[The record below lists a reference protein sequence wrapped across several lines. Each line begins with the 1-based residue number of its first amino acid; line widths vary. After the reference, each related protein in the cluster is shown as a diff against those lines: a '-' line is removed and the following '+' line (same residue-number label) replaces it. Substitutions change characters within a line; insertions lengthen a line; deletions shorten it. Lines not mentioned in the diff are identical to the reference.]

1 LVFNYLG
8 HGGEDGLSAERIWEK
23 SDGQNLSNQYK
34 YPLFITI
41 TCEFSRFDNPS
52 RPTAEYT
59 YWNPKV
65 VQLPI
70 TTIRSIGQFSAENF
84 NDAFSEKLF
93 SFAQPIYSIAEATNI
108 KIQTAHKCSF
118 LFRRSALML
127 AIPKPKIKLTKVN
140 DVLVSQTT
148 DDFKS

>member
-1 LVFNYLG
+1 VLVFNYLG

-52 RPTAEYT
+52 RPTAGEYT

-65 VQLPI
+65 VQLPSLQFVPSDSLALKI
-70 TTIRSIGQFSAENF
+70 LMMHSLKTI
-84 NDAFSEKLF
+84 LF
-93 SFAQPIYSIAEATNI
+93 GSPIYPIAEALRISKTA
-108 KIQTAHKCSF
+108 IQTA
-118 LFRRSALML
+118 LQM
-127 AIPKPKIKLTKVN
+127 
-140 DVLVSQTT
+140 
-148 DDFKS
+148 

>member
-8 HGGEDGLSAERIWEK
+8 HEDGLSAERIWEK

-41 TCEFSRFDNPS
+41 TCEFSCFDNPS

-59 YWNPKV
+59 YWNPKGAM
-65 VQLPI
+65 I

-84 NDAFSEKLF
+84 NDAFSENYSLWLK
-93 SFAQPIYSIAEATNI
+93 PIYLY
-108 KIQTAHKCSF
+108 C
-118 LFRRSALML
+118 
-127 AIPKPKIKLTKVN
+127 
-140 DVLVSQTT
+140 
-148 DDFKS
+148 